1 MPCPNCEGRQ
11 WHLSFIVSGCRHE
24 GVVRDLVHRFKYGRD
39 QSLTPLLSDLMLPAL
54 DDPRIQGR
62 NFDGL
67 VPVPLHPLRERE
79 REFNQAALLA
89 TRMAKIRGTPALHL
103 LKRVR
108 PTPPQAGAERSQR
121 LKSLEGAFA
130 LRKPIHEGMRILLV
144 DDVTT
149 TGATLDACAAVLME
163 AGAAEVCAI
172 TVARG

>member
-1 MPCPNCEGRQ
+1 M
-11 WHLSFIVSGCRHE
+11 
-24 GVVRDLVHRFKYGRD
+24 RDLVHRFKYGRD
-39 QSLTPLLSDLMLPAL
+39 QSLTPLLFDLMLPAL

-62 NFDGL
+62 KFDGL
-67 VPVPLHPLRERE
+67 VPVPLHPVRERE

-89 TRMAKIRGTPALHL
+89 TRMAKIRGTPALNL
-103 LKRVR
+103 LKRDR

-121 LKSLEGAFA
+121 LKCLEGAFA
-130 LRKPIHEGMRILLV
+130 LRKPIREGMRILLV

-163 AGAAEVCAI
+163 AGASEVCAI